1 MNSEHLHCTAT
12 KILNSEI
19 AEDEQIIPLAL
30 EMRPQDTCGKI
41 LVALEMKPQ
50 DRISGDGWKSQSF
63 PVWRTI
69 QLSGTVQNCP
79 GLGLYILGRLDVHCL
94 GQRPLSQDQRSY
106 FHLILFMDREN
117 GNAVIYLP
125 QGGLCT
131 QSYNYIAGDYDGKS
145 CWVWVDPLKSWNGGL
160 WKSRPVFGN
169 WCWTPEIAPIRFL
182 LV

>member
-1 MNSEHLHCTAT
+1 MNSGQLHCTAT

-19 AEDEQIIPLAL
+19 AKDEQILPLAL

-79 GLGLYILGRLDVHCL
+79 GLRLYILGRLDVHCL

-106 FHLILFMDREN
+106 LNISIWYYSWTEKTEM
-117 GNAVIYLP
+117 
-125 QGGLCT
+125 
-131 QSYNYIAGDYDGKS
+131 
-145 CWVWVDPLKSWNGGL
+145 PLSTCHKEVSAPKAITSWRL
-160 WKSRPVFGN
+160 WRNNESHVGYG
-169 WCWTPEIAPIRFL
+169 
-182 LV
+182 